1 MLVNLIGFQLGWF
14 ACVLGAAHG
23 YPLLGPLLA
32 LPIIGFHLARQT
44 DKRAELT
51 LLLLT
56 LLIGS
61 MFDQALMLLG
71 LVRYSATIWP
81 PEWLPIWMMALW
93 ALFATTLNFSL
104 RWLQPRPLVAAL
116 FGLVG
121 GPLAYWAGA
130 RVDAIEWQQPIALLL
145 ALAIGW
151 AVLMPLLGKLAASL
165 HRRSAAEGVL
175 NV

>member
-1 MLVNLIGFQLGWF
+1 MLVNFIGFQLGWF

-32 LPIIGFHLARQT
+32 LPIVGFHLARQA
-44 DKRAELT
+44 DKRAEIT

-61 MFDQALMLLG
+61 VFDQGLMLLG
-71 LVRYSATIWP
+71 LVRYSATIWQ
-81 PEWLPIWMMALW
+81 PEWLPIWMMTLW
-93 ALFATTLNFSL
+93 ALFATTLNLSL

-130 RVDAIEWQQPIALLL
+130 RFGAIEWQQPISLLL

-151 AVLMPLLGKLAASL
+151 AVLMPLLGKLAATL
-165 HRRSAAEGVL
+165 RTRSAAEGVL
-175 NV
+175 HV

>member
-32 LPIIGFHLARQT
+32 LPIVGFHLARQT

-81 PEWLPIWMMALW
+81 PEWLPIWMMTLW

-130 RVDAIEWQQPIALLL
+130 RFGAIEWQQPIALLL

-175 NV
+175 HV